1 MKTILAT
8 TRAELKE
15 TWTEFK
21 TQNPKTRIRDAARE
35 LNTTEAE
42 LVATGI
48 GENVTLLA
56 GDFRELLKE
65 VGTLGHVMALTR
77 NDHVVHERK
86 GTYENVSFNNHV
98 GLVLGADIDLRLF
111 LGDWKFG
118 FAVHENDRYS
128 LQFFNSKG
136 DATHKIYLTDKSN
149 KEAYDA
155 LVAKYKAEDQD
166 SALLIAPKEEKK
178 TEDESTP
185 DIDVPAF
192 QSEWLTLKD
201 THDFFGLLRKYKLS
215 RKQALRFAPEG
226 YAYQIKPESMKA
238 VFDGAS
244 ETQVPIMVFVSNPN
258 CIQIHTGPIKKI
270 FVMGPWLNIMDP
282 EFNLHL
288 REDAIHEAWV
298 VKKPSEAG
306 IVTGIELIDKEGTM
320 FNQFFGKRKPGIPEL
335 PEWTKLVEETVFR
348 IDTGSPGD

>member
-1 MKTILAT
+1 MKTILT
-8 TRAELKE
+8 PSRPELKE
-15 TWTEFK
+15 IWNEFK
-21 TQNPKTRIRDAARE
+21 IRNPKTRIRDAARE

-48 GENVTLLA
+48 GETAILLE

-86 GTYENVSFNNHV
+86 GVYENVSFNNHV
-98 GLVLGADIDLRLF
+98 GLALGPDIDLRLF

-118 FAVHENDRYS
+118 FAVHENDRHS
-128 LQFFNSKG
+128 LQFFNSFG
-136 DATHKIYLTDKSN
+136 DAAHKIYLTDKSN
-149 KEAYDA
+149 KEAFDA
-155 LVAKYKAEDQD
+155 LVAKYAAADQEVN
-166 SALLIAPKEEKK
+166 LLVKPREEKK
-178 TEDESTP
+178 MEEENTP
-185 DIDVPAF
+185 DIDTAAF
-192 QSEWLTLKD
+192 QAEWLTLKD

-215 RKQALRFAPEG
+215 RKQALRLAPEG
-226 YAYQIKPESMKA
+226 YAYRIAPDSMKA
-238 VFDGAS
+238 IFDGAS
-244 ETQVPIMVFVSNPN
+244 ETQVPIMVFVSNQN
-258 CIQIHTGPIKKI
+258 CIQIHTGPVDKI

-288 REDAIHEAWV
+288 RQDAIDEAWV

-335 PEWTKLVEETVFR
+335 PEWTQLVEKTAIPFE
-348 IDTGSPGD
+348 G

>member
-1 MKTILAT
+1 MKTTLAN
-8 TRAELKE
+8 TRTDLKE
-15 TWTEFK
+15 IWTEFK
-21 TQNPKTRIRDAARE
+21 IQNPKRRIRDAAKE

-48 GENVTLLA
+48 GDNVTLLD

-65 VGTLGHVMALTR
+65 IESLGHVMALTR

-86 GTYENVSFNNHV
+86 GIYENVSFNNHV
-98 GLVLGADIDLRLF
+98 GLVLGPDIDLRLF

-118 FAVHENDRYS
+118 FAVHENDRHS

-136 DATHKIYLTDKSN
+136 EAAHKIYLTEKSN
-149 KEAYDA
+149 KEAYKA
-155 LVAKYKAEDQD
+155 LVAKYAATDQD
-166 SALLIAPKEEKK
+166 AALWIAAKEETKAP
-178 TEDESTP
+178 DETTP
-185 DIDVPAF
+185 DVDIPAF
-192 QSEWLTLKD
+192 QAEWLALKD

-215 RKQALRFAPEG
+215 RKQALRFAPDG
-226 YAYQIKPESMKA
+226 YAYQIKPESMQS
-238 VFDGAS
+238 VFEGAS
-244 ETQVPIMVFVSNPN
+244 KIQVPIMVFVSNPN
-258 CIQIHTGPIKKI
+258 CIQIHTGPINKI

-288 REDAIHEAWV
+288 RQDAIDEAWV

-306 IVTGIELIDKEGTM
+306 IVTSIELIDKEGTM

-335 PEWTKLVEETVFR
+335 PEWTKLVEDTVVR
-348 IDTGSPGD
+348 LDS

>member
-1 MKTILAT
+1 MKTTLAN
-8 TRAELKE
+8 TRTDLKE
-15 TWTEFK
+15 IWTEFK
-21 TQNPKTRIRDAARE
+21 IQNPKTRIRDAANE

-48 GENVTLLA
+48 GDNVTLLD

-65 VGTLGHVMALTR
+65 IESLGHVMALTR

-86 GTYENVSFNNHV
+86 GIYENVSFNNHV
-98 GLVLGADIDLRLF
+98 GLVLGPDIDLRLF

-118 FAVHENDRYS
+118 FAVHENDRHS

-136 DATHKIYLTDKSN
+136 DAAHKIYLTEKSN
-149 KEAYDA
+149 NKAYEA
-155 LVAKYKAEDQD
+155 LVTKYTATDQGTE
-166 SALLIAPKEEKK
+166 LGIAAKEETKVPAE
-178 TEDESTP
+178 TTP
-185 DIDVPAF
+185 DIDIPAF
-192 QSEWLTLKD
+192 QAEWLALKD

-215 RKQALRFAPEG
+215 RKQALRFAPDG
-226 YAYQIKPESMKA
+226 YAYQIKPESMQS
-238 VFDGAS
+238 VFEGAS
-244 ETQVPIMVFVSNPN
+244 KIQVPIMVFVSNPN
-258 CIQIHTGPIKKI
+258 CIQIHTGPINKI

-288 REDAIHEAWV
+288 RQDAIDEAWV

-306 IVTGIELIDKEGTM
+306 IVTSIELIDKEGTM

-335 PEWTKLVEETVFR
+335 PEWTTLVEDTVTR
-348 IDTGSPGD
+348 LDR

>member
-1 MKTILAT
+1 MKTILT
-8 TRAELKE
+8 TGRAELKDS
-15 TWTEFK
+15 WAAFK
-21 TQNPKTRIRDAARE
+21 QENPKTRIRDAAKE

-48 GENVTLLA
+48 GENVILLE

-65 VGTLGHVMALTR
+65 AGSLGHVMALTR

-86 GTYENVSFNNHV
+86 GVYENISFNNHV

-118 FAVHENDRYS
+118 FAVHESDRHS
-128 LQFFNSKG
+128 LQFFNSNG
-136 DATHKIYLTDKSN
+136 DAAHKIYLTEKSE
-149 KEAYDA
+149 KAGYDA
-155 LVAKYKAEDQD
+155 LVEKYKAADQD
-166 SALLIAPKEEKK
+166 AQLLILPRAEKK
-178 TEDESTP
+178 TEEETMP
-185 DIDVPAF
+185 EIDVEAF
-192 QSEWLTLKD
+192 QAEWLALKD
-201 THDFFGLLRKYKLS
+201 THDFFTLLRKYKLS
-215 RKQALRFAPEG
+215 RKQALRNAPEG
-226 YAYQIKPESMKA
+226 YAYQITPESMKT
-238 VFDGAS
+238 VFDNAS
-244 ETQVPIMVFVSNPN
+244 EIQVPIMVFVSNPN
-258 CIQIHTGPIKKI
+258 CIQIHTGPINKI

-288 REDAIHEAWV
+288 RQDAIDEAWV

-335 PEWTKLVEETVFR
+335 PEWTKLVEDSATR
-348 IDTGSPGD
+348 L